1 MAWHLEF
8 KKKALDDLE
17 ALDRQTAR
25 RIVTFLETRVIT
37 SEKPWQ
43 LGAKL
48 QGKEFDGLIRYR
60 VGDYRI
66 LAEIRNETLVVL
78 VVGVGHRREVYR

>member
-1 MAWHLEF
+1 LAWTLEF
-8 KKKALDDLE
+8 NKKALESLE
-17 ALDRQTAR
+17 ALDRQTAH

-37 SEKPWQ
+37 SDKPWQ
-43 LGAKL
+43 LGTKL
-48 QGKEFDGLIRYR
+48 QGKDFEGLIRFR